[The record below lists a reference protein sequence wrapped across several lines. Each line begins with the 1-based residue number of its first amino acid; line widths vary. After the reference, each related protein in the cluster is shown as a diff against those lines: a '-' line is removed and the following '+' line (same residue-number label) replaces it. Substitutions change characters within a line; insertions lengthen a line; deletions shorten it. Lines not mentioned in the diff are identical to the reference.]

1 MNMSMMEIKKEI
13 PLEIPMFSLFQD
25 ILKPS
30 MLWLQDTGIL
40 IKLRD
45 DELRAPNPIPLP
57 KVKLNKSLGM
67 SQLAM
72 VFLLAAAGI
81 VSSITVFIVEVLKGQ
96 KGIAKGSKPRQ
107 VGWGTLPPQDV
118 SVRKDT
124 AQGQNNFLPG

>member
-107 VGWGTLPPQDV
+107 VGWGTLPPKT
-118 SVRKDT
+118 S
-124 AQGQNNFLPG
+124 P